1 MSAPGPRSE
10 PSRSGLSFRFLALP
24 ASARCAL
31 PIGPSGSRQGAL
43 SAAWQRPWLPGDDL
57 PAGCAARLGLLQVP
71 RPKSYAESPSGRCA
85 RRSSAEPAGSYGS
98 PAAMGSSQSVEIPG
112 GGTEGYHVLRVQENS
127 PGHRAGLEP
136 FFDFIVSINGSRLN
150 KDNDTLKDLLKANVE
165 KPVKM
170 LIYSSKTLEL
180 REASVTPSNLWG
192 GQGLLGVSI
201 RFCSFDG
208 ANENVWHVLEV
219 ESNSPAALAGLR
231 PHSDY
236 IIGADT
242 VMNESEDLFSLI
254 ETHEAKPLKLYVYN
268 TDTDN
273 CREVIITPNSAWGGE
288 GSLGCGIGYGY
299 LHRIPTRPFEEGKK
313 ISLPGQMT
321 GTPITPLKDGFTEVQ
336 LSSVSPPSLS
346 PPGTTGVEQSLSGLS
361 ISSAP
366 PAVSN
371 VLSTGVPTVPL
382 LPPQVNQSLAS
393 MPPMNPATTLPSL
406 MPLSAGLPSL
416 PNLPSLS
423 NFNLPAPHIM
433 PGVGLPELGSPG
445 LPPLP
450 SLPPR
455 NLPGIAPLPMLS
467 DFLPS
472 FPLVPE
478 GSSAASAGE
487 PLSSLPAMGPPSD
500 PVMTTA
506 KADASSLTVDVTSPA
521 SKVPT
526 TVEDRVSD
534 CTPAVEKPVSDADAS
549 EPS

>member
-1 MSAPGPRSE
+1 
-10 PSRSGLSFRFLALP
+10 
-24 ASARCAL
+24 
-31 PIGPSGSRQGAL
+31 
-43 SAAWQRPWLPGDDL
+43 
-57 PAGCAARLGLLQVP
+57 
-71 RPKSYAESPSGRCA
+71 
-85 RRSSAEPAGSYGS
+85 
-98 PAAMGSSQSVEIPG
+98 MGSSQSVEIPG

-180 REASVTPSNLWG
+180 RETSVTPSNMWG

-336 LSSVSPPSLS
+336 LSSVNPPSLS
-346 PPGTTGVEQSLSGLS
+346 TPGTTEIEQGLSGLS
-361 ISSAP
+361 ISAAP

-371 VLSTGVPTVPL
+371 VLSTGVPTIPL
-382 LPPQVNQSLAS
+382 LPPQVNQSFTS
-393 MPPMNPATTLPSL
+393 VPSMNPATTLPGL
-406 MPLSAGLPSL
+406 MPLPAGL
-416 PNLPSLS
+416 PNLPALP
-423 NFNLPAPHIM
+423 NLNLTAPHVL
-433 PGVGLPELGSPG
+433 PSVSLPELVNAG

-455 NLPGIAPLPMLS
+455 NLPGIAPLPMPS
-467 DFLPS
+467 EFLPS

-478 GSSAASAGE
+478 VSSAAGTGE
-487 PLSSLPAMGPPSD
+487 LLPSLPPTGSLPSD
-500 PVMTTA
+500 SVTTTA
-506 KADASSLTVDVTSPA
+506 RADTASALTVDMMLPP
-521 SKVPT
+521 SKAPT
-526 TVEDRVSD
+526 AAEDRASESA
-534 CTPAVEKPVSDADAS
+534 PAGEKPVSAVTAAKAS
-549 EPS
+549 ESP

>member
-1 MSAPGPRSE
+1 
-10 PSRSGLSFRFLALP
+10 
-24 ASARCAL
+24 
-31 PIGPSGSRQGAL
+31 
-43 SAAWQRPWLPGDDL
+43 
-57 PAGCAARLGLLQVP
+57 
-71 RPKSYAESPSGRCA
+71 
-85 RRSSAEPAGSYGS
+85 
-98 PAAMGSSQSVEIPG
+98 MGSSQSVDIPG

-136 FFDFIVSINGSRLN
+136 FFDFIVSINDSRLN

-180 REASVTPSNLWG
+180 RETSVTPSNLWG

-219 ESNSPAALAGLR
+219 ESNSPAAVAGLR

-313 ISLPGQMT
+313 ISLPGQIT

-336 LSSVSPPSLS
+336 LSSVNPPSLS
-346 PPGTTGVEQSLSGLS
+346 PPGTIEIEQGLSGLS
-361 ISSAP
+361 ISSTT

-382 LPPQVNQSLAS
+382 LPQVNQSLTS
-393 MPPMNPATTLPSL
+393 VPSINPATSL
-406 MPLSAGLPSL
+406 
-416 PNLPSLS
+416 
-423 NFNLPAPHIM
+423 
-433 PGVGLPELGSPG
+433 PG

-450 SLPPR
+450 SLSSR
-455 NLPGIAPLPMLS
+455 NLPGIAALPMPS
-467 DFLPS
+467 EFLPS

-478 GSSAASAGE
+478 VSSAAGSGE
-487 PLSSLPAMGPPSD
+487 LLSSFPPTSSPPSD
-500 PVMTTA
+500 PVVTTA
-506 KADASSLTVDVTSPA
+506 RADAASALTLDVTL
-521 SKVPT
+521 PT
-526 TVEDRVSD
+526 PKAPVTVEDRVSEF
-534 CTPAVEKPVSDADAS
+534 TPASEKPVSVVTDANVS
-549 EPS
+549 ESP

>member
-1 MSAPGPRSE
+1 
-10 PSRSGLSFRFLALP
+10 
-24 ASARCAL
+24 
-31 PIGPSGSRQGAL
+31 
-43 SAAWQRPWLPGDDL
+43 
-57 PAGCAARLGLLQVP
+57 
-71 RPKSYAESPSGRCA
+71 
-85 RRSSAEPAGSYGS
+85 
-98 PAAMGSSQSVEIPG
+98 MGSSQSVEIPG

-180 REASVTPSNLWG
+180 RETSVTPSNLWG

-313 ISLPGQMT
+313 ISLPGQVT
-321 GTPITPLKDGFTEVQ
+321 GTPVTPLKDGFTEVQ

-346 PPGTTGVEQSLSGLS
+346 PSGTAGIEQSLSGLS
-361 ISSAP
+361 ISSSP
-366 PAVSN
+366 PAVSS

-382 LPPQVNQSLAS
+382 LSQVNQSLAS
-393 MPPMNPATTLPSL
+393 VPPVNPATTLPSL
-406 MPLSAGLPSL
+406 MPLTGGLPNLSNLPSL
-416 PNLPSLS
+416 P

-433 PGVGLPELGSPG
+433 PGVTLPELGDPG

-455 NLPGIAPLPMLS
+455 NLTGIAPLPLPS
-467 DFLPS
+467 EFLPP

-487 PLSSLPAMGPPSD
+487 PLSSLPATGPPSD

-506 KADASSLTVDVTSPA
+506 KAEVASSLTVDVTTPA

-526 TVEDRVSD
+526 TVEDRVGDS
-534 CTPAVEKPVSDADAS
+534 TPAIEKSVSAVTDANAS
-549 EPS
+549 ESS

>member
-1 MSAPGPRSE
+1 MRE
-10 PSRSGLSFRFLALP
+10 KHR
-24 ASARCAL
+24 
-31 PIGPSGSRQGAL
+31 
-43 SAAWQRPWLPGDDL
+43 
-57 PAGCAARLGLLQVP
+57 
-71 RPKSYAESPSGRCA
+71 
-85 RRSSAEPAGSYGS
+85 
-98 PAAMGSSQSVEIPG
+98 PAASCTPSTGDVPA
-112 GGTEGYHVLRVQENS
+112 TKVQENS

-180 REASVTPSNLWG
+180 RETSVTPSNMWG

-208 ANENVWHVLEV
+208 ANENVWHVLDV
-219 ESNSPAALAGLR
+219 EPNSPAARAGLR

-254 ETHEAKPLKLYVYN
+254 ETHETKPLKLYVYN

-336 LSSVSPPSLS
+336 LSSVNPPSLS
-346 PPGTTGVEQSLSGLS
+346 PPGTTEIDQGLSGLS
-361 ISSAP
+361 ISSTAP
-366 PAVSN
+366 AISN

-382 LPPQVNQSLAS
+382 LPPQVNQSLTSIPS
-393 MPPMNPATTLPSL
+393 MNSATTLPGL
-406 MPLSAGLPSL
+406 MPLPPGL
-416 PNLPSLS
+416 PNLPALP
-423 NFNLPAPHIM
+423 NLNLPTPHAM
-433 PGVGLPELGSPG
+433 PSVSLPELVSPG

-450 SLPPR
+450 SLSSQ
-455 NLPGIAPLPMLS
+455 NLPGIAALPLPS
-467 DFLPS
+467 EFLPS
-472 FPLVPE
+472 FPLAPE
-478 GSSAASAGE
+478 VSSAAGSGE
-487 PLSSLPAMGPPSD
+487 LLSSLPPTSSPPSD
-500 PVMTTA
+500 PVVTTA
-506 KADASSLTVDVTSPA
+506 RADAASALTLDVTLPA
-521 SKVPT
+521 STAPVT
-526 TVEDRVSD
+526 AEDRASES
-534 CTPAVEKPVSDADAS
+534 ALASQKPVSAVTGANAS
-549 EPS
+549 ESP